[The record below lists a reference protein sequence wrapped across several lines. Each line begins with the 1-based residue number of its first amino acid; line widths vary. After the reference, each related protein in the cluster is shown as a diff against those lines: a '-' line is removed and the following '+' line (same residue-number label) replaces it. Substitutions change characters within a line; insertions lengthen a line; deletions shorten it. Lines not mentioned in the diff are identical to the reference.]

1 MRHTMKAFINQERLV
16 STFVDLAKIAS
27 PSWEEK
33 GIIDYIKQKAQTLGV
48 ECITYPCNNS
58 YNVVIRIPGDKS
70 YVPILFS
77 CHMDTVTPCEN
88 IQPII
93 KDNKIVSDGRTILGA
108 DDKSAIA
115 AFLEAIE
122 ILKEQNIP
130 HGHIEFLFSCAEEV
144 GLFGAK
150 GFDLSQVKAQYAFV
164 FDSDGAVGKI
174 IVAAPYHISMK
185 VTIKGKAAHAGME
198 PEKGISAIRVLS
210 EIITAIPHGRL
221 DSETTANVGIIKGGR
236 ATNIVAEEAE
246 CTLET
251 RSREKAKVLS
261 VKKEIDRIAKKI
273 AQKHK
278 AKVKIEST
286 MDYEGYTIK
295 ENDPIVL
302 IAFKALK
309 NIGIKPALAV
319 SGGGSDT
326 NIFNAHGIKA
336 VNLSSGMRQVHTTK
350 EYILIQ
356 DLVNVASL
364 VLSIIQNAKR

>member
-1 MRHTMKAFINQERLV
+1 MRNTMKPLINKERLI
-16 STFVDLAKIAS
+16 STFIDLAKIAS

-33 GIIDYIKQKAQTLGV
+33 GVIEYIKQKADTLGV
-48 ECITYPCNNS
+48 ECTLYPCNNS
-58 YNVVIRIPGDKS
+58 YNVLIRIPGDKS
-70 YVPILFS
+70 YHPVLFS

-115 AFLEAIE
+115 AFLEAISLLQE
-122 ILKEQNIP
+122 HSLP

-150 GFDLSQVKAQYAFV
+150 GFDLSVVKAKYAFV
-164 FDSDGAVGKI
+164 FDSDGPVGNI

-185 VTIKGKAAHAGME
+185 IIIKGKAAHAGME

-210 EIITAIPHGRL
+210 EIIAAIPHGRL
-221 DSETTANVGIIKGGR
+221 DRETTVNVGTVKGGR

-251 RSREKAKVLS
+251 RSRQKTRVLS
-261 VKKEIDRIAKKI
+261 VKREIERTAKTI
-273 AQKHK
+273 AQKYK

-286 MDYEGYTIK
+286 MDYEGYTIR
-295 ENDPIVL
+295 DYDSIVL
-302 IAFKALK
+302 IASNALRS
-309 NIGIKPALAV
+309 IGIKPALAV

-336 VNLSSGMRQVHTTK
+336 INLSSGMRQVHTTK
-350 EYILIQ
+350 EYITIQ

-364 VLSIIQNAKR
+364 VVSIIQNVKH

>member
-1 MRHTMKAFINQERLV
+1 MRNTMKTLVNQERLV
-16 STFVDLAKIAS
+16 STFIDLAKIAS

-33 GIIDYIKQKAQTLGV
+33 GVIDYIKQKADALGV
-48 ECITYPCNNS
+48 ECVLYPCNNS
-58 YNVVIRIPGDKS
+58 YNVLIRVTGDESYIP
-70 YVPILFS
+70 VLFS

-88 IQPII
+88 IQPVI
-93 KDNKIVSDGRTILGA
+93 KDNKIFSDGKTILGA

-122 ILKEQNIP
+122 LLKEHALP
-130 HGHIEFLFSCAEEV
+130 HGHIEFLFTCAEEV

-150 GFDLSQVKAQYAFV
+150 GFDLSVVKAQYAFV
-164 FDSDGAVGKI
+164 FDSDGPVGKI

-185 VTIKGKAAHAGME
+185 IFIKGKAAHAGME

-221 DSETTANVGIIKGGR
+221 DSETTVNVGIVKGGR

-251 RSREKAKVLS
+251 RSKQKARVLS
-261 VKKEIDRIAKKI
+261 VKREIERTAKVIAR
-273 AQKHK
+273 KHK
-278 AKVKIEST
+278 AKIKIEST
-286 MDYEGYTIK
+286 MDYEGYAIR
-295 ENDPIVL
+295 ENHPIVL
-302 IAFKALK
+302 IASQALK
-309 NIGIKPALAV
+309 SIGINSALAV

-326 NIFNAHGIKA
+326 NIFNAHGMKA
-336 VNLSSGMRQVHTTK
+336 INLSSGMRQVHTTK
-350 EYILIQ
+350 EYVLIQ

-364 VLSIIQNAKR
+364 VLSIIQHAKH